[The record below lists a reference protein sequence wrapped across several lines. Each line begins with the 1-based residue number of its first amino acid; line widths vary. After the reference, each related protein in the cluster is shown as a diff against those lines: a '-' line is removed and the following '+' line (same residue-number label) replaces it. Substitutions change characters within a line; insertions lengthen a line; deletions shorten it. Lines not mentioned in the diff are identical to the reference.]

1 MAHSSDARW
10 DEISKRVAAV
20 AAGVVSVLQNAE
32 EEYQELLEIY
42 QYVGGTDTL
51 FAGQLFETSTP
62 AQIQIDKA
70 ADLRKAMVAAHEL
83 YQCMSNTAVSTSNRA
98 ADLRRMS

>member
-1 MAHSSDARW
+1 MAHSSDAKW
-10 DEISKRVAAV
+10 EEIAARVSSV
-20 AAGVVSVLQNAE
+20 AGGIVSVLQNAE

-42 QYVGGTDTL
+42 QYAGGTDTL
-51 FAGQLFETSTP
+51 FAAQLFETPTP
-62 AQIQIDKA
+62 ATIQIVKA
-70 ADLRKAMVAAHEL
+70 TDLRKAMVAAHEL